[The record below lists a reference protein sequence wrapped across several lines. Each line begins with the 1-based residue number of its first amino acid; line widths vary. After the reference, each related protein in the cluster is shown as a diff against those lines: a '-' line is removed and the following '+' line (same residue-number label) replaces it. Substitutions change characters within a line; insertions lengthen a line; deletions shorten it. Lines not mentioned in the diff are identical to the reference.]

1 MPAQNRFSACAPFPL
16 LVNALHPF
24 ALSVDAATR
33 SINCM
38 YLNCR
43 NQKMTICHSVLSGFK
58 RRFLLSVCCCSTYR
72 SASLLSNAGQ
82 PASAKVIIDS
92 DPRTDDA
99 LAMLLVAYSPE
110 VDVKGISI
118 VAPTSPPTWAMT
130 RPCPLAVSPVGTRL
144 ESQLGMQSAV
154 RLHEES
160 RVPVFC
166 TIDDPV

>member
-1 MPAQNRFSACAPFPL
+1 
-16 LVNALHPF
+16 
-24 ALSVDAATR
+24 
-33 SINCM
+33 M

-99 LAMLLVAYSPE
+99 LAILLVAYSPE

-130 RPCPLAVSPVGTRL
+130 TPCPLAVSPVGTRL

-154 RLHEES
+154 RLHEEPG
-160 RVPVFC
+160 VPVFC
-166 TIDDPV
+166 TIDDPVWHFDSRGYSVRQCEVDFARCGTSAAP